1 MVPPCSICWHH
12 PGKEGPAHSSV
23 PAWWGEEQ
31 LQEPAGAGAPM
42 TRLLA
47 WCHSL
52 PLIIRTQAP
61 SSGQEAPSPASTVP
75 VPAGFNVTSSTG
87 AARQKLPLPDLSS
100 KVAKWKR
107 EHFCMFL
114 REMYFTIMF
123 PVIANFWK
131 LPVLC
136 SMLLFSFLVLS
147 LSKTL
152 RSYLS

>member
-1 MVPPCSICWHH
+1 MVPSWSICWHH
-12 PGKEGPAHSSV
+12 PGKEDLAHSSV
-23 PAWWGEEQ
+23 QAQGGEEHF
-31 LQEPAGAGAPM
+31 QEPAGAGTCR
-42 TRLLA
+42 TRVLA
-47 WCHSL
+47 WCHPF
-52 PLIIRTQAP
+52 PLIIRTQVP
-61 SSGQEAPSPASTVP
+61 SSGQEAASPTVP
-75 VPAGFNVTSSTG
+75 VPAGSNVTSSTG
-87 AARQKLPLPDLSS
+87 AALQELPLPDLSS
-100 KVAKWKR
+100 KVAKWIR

-136 SMLLFSFLVLS
+136 SMLLFPFLVLS

>member
-1 MVPPCSICWHH
+1 MLTPPWQGGSCSQLSASLVRGGTA
-12 PGKEGPAHSSV
+12 PGAYRSWGSHDKASYLVSFTPSDHQDPSTQLRPRSTQPSIHSAS
-23 PAWWGEEQ
+23 PSR
-31 LQEPAGAGAPM
+31 LQ
-42 TRLLA
+42 
-47 WCHSL
+47 CHLKYRSC
-52 PLIIRTQAP
+52 
-61 SSGQEAPSPASTVP
+61 
-75 VPAGFNVTSSTG
+75 TS
-87 AARQKLPLPDLSS
+87 KLPLPDLSS